1 MQLTELMQV
10 MRLWQQHGWI
20 RALDCQ
26 FAQFIASNAPHDQPW
41 VALLACLASH
51 QLGRG
56 HPCLDLSLLVSD
68 SDDYLQ
74 LPPEFAS
81 AESLQLCPRP
91 RQLLASITVGEL
103 QQALSAAEAT
113 RASSNT
119 PLAWVAGERL
129 YLRRFWRYEQFIKA
143 DLARRMQRQPSRDS
157 DKVRRV
163 LQQLFGDGFSW
174 QKLACA
180 IALRSGFSIITG
192 GPGTGKTYTV
202 VRLLATLYQLHQG
215 GQTLQVKLAAP
226 TGKAAARMT
235 ESISKELASMV
246 KFDSRLADLDVTA
259 VTLHRLLGS
268 QPNSRFFKRNAGN
281 PLSADVVIIDEASMI
296 DIDMMA
302 SLLAALPAYTTVIL
316 LGDKDQLASVGAGA
330 ILGQLCRDAELGNYQ
345 AELLRWLE
353 QVTGQALP
361 GYLLAD
367 PQRLLPSAHYHQHT
381 VMLRESRRFDAEQGI
396 GKLAAEINLQRSE
409 WLSEWLRQQQSGQP
423 AEPQFANISYL
434 SPAKWQTPAV
444 RKLIQQGMAE
454 YLRLLAEP
462 VGAESSAHDQ
472 WARALLNQFS
482 QFQVLTAVNHGEWG
496 MHSLNQA
503 IKAWLHPNQQDSNWY
518 HGRPIMVTRND
529 YNIDLRNG
537 DIGIALQVNQQA
549 PLRLAFFDQ
558 QQGIRWLLPSRLSHY
573 ETVYA
578 MTVHKSQGSEFNHT
592 VVVLP
597 EHDVPVLSKELLYTA
612 VTRAR
617 EQLSLICTKPEV
629 ILRTV
634 QKRVD
639 RIGGLIAAGQE
650 QTEDHP

>member
-1 MQLTELMQV
+1 MQPMQV
-10 MRLWQQHGWI
+10 LRLWQQHGWI
-20 RALDCQ
+20 RALDLQ
-26 FAQFIASNAPHDQPW
+26 FGQFIASNAPNDSEW

-56 HPCLDLSLLVSD
+56 HPCLDLPLLYAD
-68 SDDYLQ
+68 SDTYLQ

-91 RQLLASITVGEL
+91 QQLLAGVTLADL
-103 QQALSAAEAT
+103 QQALAAASAIRGCEHA
-113 RASSNT
+113 
-119 PLAWVAGERL
+119 PLAWVANQRL
-129 YLRRFWRYEQFIKA
+129 YLRRFWRYEQYIKS
-143 DLARRMQRQPSRDS
+143 DLARRMQRQPSRDA
-157 DKVRRV
+157 DKLRRV
-163 LQQLFGDGFSW
+163 LQQLFGDSFSW

-180 IALRSGFSIITG
+180 MALRSGFSIITG

-202 VRLLATLYQLHQG
+202 VRLLATLLQLHKGHQP
-215 GQTLQVKLAAP
+215 LQVKLAAP

-235 ESISKELASMV
+235 ESISKELTSMI
-246 KFDSRLADLDVTA
+246 KFDGRLADLDASA

-268 QPNSRFFKRNAGN
+268 QPRSRFFKRNADN
-281 PLSADVVIIDEASMI
+281 PLLADVVIVDEASMI
-296 DIDMMA
+296 DIEMMA
-302 SLLAALPAYTTVIL
+302 ALLDALPASTAVIL

-345 AELLRWLE
+345 PEVMQWLAA
-353 QVTGQALP
+353 VTGQQLP
-361 GYLLAD
+361 EQVQAD
-367 PQRLLPSAHYHQHT
+367 PQRVLASAHYHQHT
-381 VMLRESRRFDAEQGI
+381 VMLRVSRRFDAEQGI
-396 GKLAAEINLQRSE
+396 GKLADEINNQRSD
-409 WLSEWLRQQQSGQP
+409 WLGQWLPQQQASQP
-423 AEPQFANISYL
+423 VEPQFANIRYL
-434 SPAKWQTPAV
+434 CPSQWQTASV
-444 RKLIQQGMAE
+444 RQLVQQGMQA
-454 YLRLLAEP
+454 YLQLLAQP
-462 VGAESSAHDQ
+462 AGPDGPAQDD
-472 WARALLNQFS
+472 WARALLHQFS

-503 IKAWLHPNQQDSNWY
+503 IKTWLHPQQQEHSWY

-529 YNIDLRNG
+529 YHIDLRNG
-537 DIGIALQVNQQA
+537 DIGIALQVHDQA

-578 MTVHKSQGSEFNHT
+578 MTVHKSQGSEFTHT

-597 EHDVPVLSKELLYTA
+597 EHDTPVLTKELLYTG

-617 EQLSLICTKPEV
+617 EQLTLICAKPDV

-639 RIGGLIAAGQE
+639 RIGGLIADGGE
-650 QTEDHP
+650 QD